1 MNQAAENVY
10 FNPWDPAFRAN
21 PYPHYRP
28 LLAGPPRILDLFG
41 PTAMVTRF
49 ADVTAVLRD
58 HAHFSSVRPRD
69 PSEPPNEGPFAGART
84 MLFSDPPMHTR
95 LRRLVSRDFTP
106 RRIREM
112 EPRIREIAKNLIDA
126 ASRNG
131 DLEVMSAIANALPV
145 MVIAEMLGVPP
156 EHYEQFKHWS
166 DVVVSGDNTLPGSP
180 LPDEFHAAT
189 KALRDYFAEEI
200 ERRRKQPGPD
210 LVSALVAAHDDA
222 EAMKADELLA
232 FVLLLLLAGNET
244 TTNLI
249 GNGMLAL
256 GRNLTQMDLLRA
268 HPELMPRAVEEILR
282 YDGPVQSTIRFT
294 TENVNLGGTEL
305 PANLG
310 CFIIV
315 AAANRDPAQFVDPD
329 RFDITREP
337 RDHVALG
344 EGIHF
349 CIGAPLAR
357 MEGAIAIGAMLERF
371 PRLALKNPEAEV
383 VYKGSYFLRGLNSLT
398 MSID

>member
-1 MNQAAENVY
+1 MNQAAENIY

-21 PYPHYRP
+21 PYPHYKP

-112 EPRIREIAKNLIDA
+112 EPRIREIAKELIDT
-126 ASRNG
+126 ASRQGDFDVMNG
-131 DLEVMSAIANALPV
+131 IANALPV

-156 EHYEQFKHWS
+156 DHYEQFKHWS

-200 ERRRKQPGPD
+200 ERRRKQPGTD

-222 EAMKADELLA
+222 EAMTADELLA

-256 GRNLTQMDLLRA
+256 GRNPAQMDLLRQ
-268 HPELMPRAVEEILR
+268 HPELMPRAIEEILR

-294 TENVNLGGTEL
+294 TENVNLGGTAL

-315 AAANRDPAQFVDPD
+315 AAANRDPAHFADPN
-329 RFDITREP
+329 RFDISREP

-371 PRLALKNPEAEV
+371 PRLRLKNPQADV
-383 VYKGSYFLRGLNSLT
+383 TYKGSSFLRGLNSLT

>member
-1 MNQAAENVY
+1 MNQAAENIY

-112 EPRIREIAKNLIDA
+112 EPRIREIAKHLIDA
-126 ASRNG
+126 ASRKG
-131 DLEVMSAIANALPV
+131 DFEVMSIANALPV

-156 EHYEQFKHWS
+156 DHYEQFKHWS
-166 DVVVSGDNTLPGSP
+166 DTVVSGDNTLPGTP

-200 ERRRKQPGPD
+200 ERRRKQPGTD

-222 EAMKADELLA
+222 EAMTADELLA

-256 GRNLTQMDLLRA
+256 GRNPEQMDLLRQ
-268 HPELMPRAVEEILR
+268 HPEMMPRAIEEILR

-315 AAANRDPAQFVDPD
+315 AAANRDPAQFADPD
-329 RFDITREP
+329 RFDISREP

-371 PRLALKNPEAEV
+371 LRLRLKNPNAEV
-383 VYKGSYFLRGLNSLT
+383 TYKGSYFLRGLNSLS

>member
-1 MNQAAENVY
+1 
-10 FNPWDPAFRAN
+10 
-21 PYPHYRP
+21 
-28 LLAGPPRILDLFG
+28 
-41 PTAMVTRF
+41 
-49 ADVTAVLRD
+49 
-58 HAHFSSVRPRD
+58 
-69 PSEPPNEGPFAGART
+69 
-84 MLFSDPPMHTR
+84 
-95 LRRLVSRDFTP
+95 
-106 RRIREM
+106 
-112 EPRIREIAKNLIDA
+112 
-126 ASRNG
+126 
-131 DLEVMSAIANALPV
+131 
-145 MVIAEMLGVPP
+145 
-156 EHYEQFKHWS
+156 
-166 DVVVSGDNTLPGSP
+166 LPGTP

-200 ERRRKQPGPD
+200 ERRRKQPGTD

-222 EAMKADELLA
+222 EAMTADELLA

-256 GRNLTQMDLLRA
+256 GRNPEQMDLLRQ
-268 HPELMPRAVEEILR
+268 HPEMMPRAIEEILR

-315 AAANRDPAQFVDPD
+315 AAANRDPAQFADPD
-329 RFDITREP
+329 RFDISREP

-371 PRLALKNPEAEV
+371 PRLRLKNPNAEV
-383 VYKGSYFLRGLNSLT
+383 TYKGSYFLRGLNSLS

>member
-1 MNQAAENVY
+1 MNQAAENIY

-21 PYPHYRP
+21 PYPHYKP

-112 EPRIREIAKNLIDA
+112 EPRIREIAKHLIDA
-126 ASRNG
+126 ASRKG
-131 DLEVMSAIANALPV
+131 DFEVMSIANALPV

-156 EHYEQFKHWS
+156 DHYEQFKHWS
-166 DVVVSGDNTLPGSP
+166 DTVVSGDNTLPGTP
-180 LPDEFHAAT
+180 LPEEFHAAT

-200 ERRRKQPGPD
+200 ERRRKQPGTD

-222 EAMKADELLA
+222 EAMTADELLA

-256 GRNLTQMDLLRA
+256 GRNPEQMDLLRQ
-268 HPELMPRAVEEILR
+268 HPEMMPRAIEEILR

-315 AAANRDPAQFVDPD
+315 AAANRDPAQFADPD
-329 RFDITREP
+329 RFDISREP

-371 PRLALKNPEAEV
+371 PRLRLKNPNAEV
-383 VYKGSYFLRGLNSLT
+383 TYKGSYFLRGLNSLS